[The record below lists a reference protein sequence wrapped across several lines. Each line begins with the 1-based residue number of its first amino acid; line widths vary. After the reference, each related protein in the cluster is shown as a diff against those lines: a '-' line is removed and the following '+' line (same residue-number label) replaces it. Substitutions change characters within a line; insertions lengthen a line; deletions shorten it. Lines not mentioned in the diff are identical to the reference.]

1 MSQKPMPNTAS
12 HYQTE
17 YAARWAVFRFLY
29 IAEGKVTIP
38 SFINHNPL
46 KRRVREMTASG
57 EL

>member
-17 YAARWAVFRFLY
+17 YAASWAIFSFLY

-38 SFINHNPL
+38 SPINHNPL
-46 KRRVREMTASG
+46 KRRVKEMAASG